1 MEGFVTISLNKIPYT
16 CVKNKKRAT
25 NCMLLSITEIRVLL
39 KYQVLEEKKPTSW
52 ARQKCHDFYPPWNFK
67 KGIHGTASIV
77 GQLKLQ
83 ANEQGI
89 LKTVSNC

>member
-1 MEGFVTISLNKIPYT
+1 
-16 CVKNKKRAT
+16 
-25 NCMLLSITEIRVLL
+25 MLLSITEIRVLL

-89 LKTVSNC
+89 LKTVSNCWPGIFLREAIKRTLCFFFDSDAV